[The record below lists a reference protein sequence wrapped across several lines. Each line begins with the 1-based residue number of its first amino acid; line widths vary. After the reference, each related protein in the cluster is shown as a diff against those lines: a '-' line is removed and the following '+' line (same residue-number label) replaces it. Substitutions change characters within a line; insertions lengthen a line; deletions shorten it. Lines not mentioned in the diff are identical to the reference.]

1 MVTETE
7 IEKKRPELNRG
18 CSTSSGSFHYE
29 KHRDKDVLIVSYGF
43 KESQKFF
50 EVASLE
56 EADLVFRKAL
66 EVAVKFAE
74 NKILELARLSFDKA
88 LADLIK
94 KYMRGG
100 KLVGHSEMKA
110 VAITVKETSRIYFHY
125 IWDHFRSR
133 FLGRKKGLLAWDPEK
148 DLYDYFMALKEQLM
162 EVLNPVC
169 EILITEKFSASDKR
183 YLLRPYYTEF
193 WWPNDFTEEFT
204 KEKIENVVSGLVT
217 GAEYIQKSFREFE
230 EALTD
235 YGEEFVPAESTLID
249 QAFVK
254 EEKDKQRV
262 LDVIKKY
269 DEGEGTTYEQLADE
283 FKDLTVGKLDDLLFK
298 NLMDSKLFEPSPGR
312 YRVNE

>member
-7 IEKKRPELNRG
+7 IEKKRPTLNRG
-18 CSTSSGSFHYE
+18 CSTSSGSFRYE
-29 KHRDKDVLIVSYGF
+29 KHGEKDVLVVNYDF
-43 KESQKFF
+43 DESKTF

-56 EADLVFRKAL
+56 EAEIIFQQVLD
-66 EVAVKFAE
+66 VAATFEK
-74 NKILELARLSFDKA
+74 NKILELARLSFEKA
-88 LADLIK
+88 LSDLIK

-100 KLVGHSEMKA
+100 RLVGHSEMKA
-110 VAITVKETSRIYFHY
+110 VAITAKETARIYFHY

-133 FLGRKKGLLAWDPEK
+133 SFIRKKDKLTWDPQK
-148 DLYDYFMALKEQLM
+148 DLFEYFMALKEQLM
-162 EVLNPVC
+162 AVLNPVC

-204 KEKIENVVSGLVT
+204 KRRIKDVVFGLVT
-217 GAEYIQKSFREFE
+217 GAQYIQSTFREFE
-230 EALTD
+230 ESLKE
-235 YGEEFVPAESTLID
+235 YGEEFVPAESTLINQD
-249 QAFVK
+249 FVK
-254 EEKDKQRV
+254 EEENKQRI
-262 LDVIKKY
+262 LDIIKKY

-298 NLMDSKLFEPSPGR
+298 VLMDSKIYEPRPGR